1 MLSYKD
7 LFYHLISFLKFG
19 LPVEK
24 HLVKIPYEDMA
35 GRDGLDMVD
44 MDNWFIHLI
53 KILNCLLI
61 GS

>member
-19 LPVEK
+19 LPVE
-24 HLVKIPYEDMA
+24 DMA

-44 MDNWFIHLI
+44 MDNGFIHLI
-53 KILNCLLI
+53 NILKCLLI
-61 GS
+61 GSW

>member
-24 HLVKIPYEDMA
+24 HLIKIPYEDMA
-35 GRDGLDMVD
+35 GRDGLNMVD
-44 MDNWFIHLI
+44 MDN
-53 KILNCLLI
+53 
-61 GS
+61 